1 MRWPGRCV
9 PRSGS
14 GAVRRGEA
22 MTTESPAG
30 AASDPVLVNVA
41 DGIGWVT
48 LNRPEK
54 RNPISDQEMV
64 SAIVAALASLAE
76 DADRAR
82 VVILTGAGTAFSAGG
97 DVFAMADAI
106 SERRSSPSRT
116 ATNYRDGIQRI
127 ALAVYDLQV
136 PVIAAVNGPAIGA
149 GCDLACMCDIR
160 LAADNAIFAE
170 SFVKLGLI
178 SGDGGTWF
186 LQRVVGY
193 ARACEL
199 TFTGERID
207 AATALSI
214 GLVSAVV
221 PAADLR
227 MTAEALARRIAGN
240 PPAVV
245 RASKR
250 LMKFAQHG
258 SLRDTLEM
266 SANEQALAQTTDE
279 HQLAVTQMVDRLRRR
294 GQ

>member
-1 MRWPGRCV
+1 MI
-9 PRSGS
+9 STAS
-14 GAVRRGEA
+14 A
-22 MTTESPAG
+22 AG
-30 AASDPVLVNVA
+30 AAPDPVLVNVA

-54 RNPISDQEMV
+54 RNPISDPEMV
-64 SAIVAALASLAE
+64 GAVVAALAALAE

-82 VVILTGAGTAFSAGG
+82 VVILTGAGSAFSAGG

-106 SERRSSPSRT
+106 GDRRSSPSRT
-116 ATNYRDGIQRI
+116 AAYYRAGIQRI
-127 ALAVYDLQV
+127 ALAVHELEV

-160 LAADNAIFAE
+160 VAADNAVFAE

-178 SGDGGTWF
+178 PGDGGAWF

-199 TFTGERID
+199 TFSGESID
-207 AATALSI
+207 AAAALSI

-227 MTAEALARRIAGN
+227 PTAEALARRIAAN

-250 LMKFAQHG
+250 LMKFAEHG

-266 SANEQALAQTTDE
+266 SANEQALAHTTEE
-279 HQLAVTQMVDRLRRR
+279 HQLAVARMVDRLRSRPPTR
-294 GQ
+294 

>member
-1 MRWPGRCV
+1 MI
-9 PRSGS
+9 STAS
-14 GAVRRGEA
+14 Q
-22 MTTESPAG
+22 AG
-30 AASDPVLVNVA
+30 AGPDPVLVDVA
-41 DGIGWVT
+41 DGIAWVT
-48 LNRPEK
+48 LNRPGK
-54 RNPISDQEMV
+54 RNPISDPEMV
-64 SAIVAALASLAE
+64 RAVVSSLASLA
-76 DADRAR
+76 DDPDRAR
-82 VVILTGAGTAFSAGG
+82 VVILTGAGSAFSAGG

-106 SERRSSPSRT
+106 ADRRSSPSLT
-116 ATNYRDGIQRI
+116 AAHYRDGIQRI
-127 ALAVYDLQV
+127 ALAVHELEV

-160 LAADNAIFAE
+160 LAADNAVFAE

-178 SGDGGTWF
+178 PGDGGAWF

-199 TFTGERID
+199 TFTGDRID

-227 MTAEALARRIAGN
+227 MAADALARRIAGN
-240 PPAVV
+240 PPTIV

-266 SANEQALAQTTDE
+266 SANEQALAHTTEE
-279 HQLAVTQMVDRLRRR
+279 HQLAVAQMVDRLRSRR
-294 GQ
+294 R

>member
-1 MRWPGRCV
+1 M
-9 PRSGS
+9 
-14 GAVRRGEA
+14 
-22 MTTESPAG
+22 
-30 AASDPVLVNVA
+30 
-41 DGIGWVT
+41 
-48 LNRPEK
+48 NRPEK
-54 RNPISDQEMV
+54 RNPISDPEMV
-64 SAIVAALASLAE
+64 NAIVASLACLAE

-82 VVILTGAGTAFSAGG
+82 VVILTGAGRAFSAGG

-106 SERRSSPSRT
+106 SDRRSFPSRT
-116 ATNYRDGIQRI
+116 AAYYRDGIQRI
-127 ALAVYDLQV
+127 AVAVHELEV

-160 LAADNAIFAE
+160 LAADNAVFAE

-178 SGDGGTWF
+178 PGDGGAWF

-207 AATALSI
+207 AATALSM

-221 PAADLR
+221 PEADLR
-227 MTAEALARRIAGN
+227 TAAEALARRIADN

-250 LMKFAQHG
+250 LLKFAQHG

-266 SANEQALAQTTDE
+266 SANEQALVQTTDE
-279 HQLAVTQMVDRLRRR
+279 HQLAVAQMVDRLRGRS
-294 GQ
+294 Q